1 MAATRI
7 WTEFRPLN
15 FWGLRLL
22 LFLKEKGATR
32 TPSKKEKGLLPE
44 LCFLKRVQPEP
55 HPLLFLE
62 KKKGVTPLSFKR
74 KRKKPSYFQKKEP
87 ERSSLKTRGLLLI
100 REEPLLFKELR
111 SGSFKSRGPFSKSK
125 SKSKSK
131 RSSLK
136 SRGLNQK
143 KFKVQAKKF
152 ERPFLFFGRS
162 SGCTLFQKRGPKYI
176 KGLNS
181 VQVFSF

>member
-1 MAATRI
+1 M
-7 WTEFRPLN
+7 
-15 FWGLRLL
+15 
-22 LFLKEKGATR
+22 
-32 TPSKKEKGLLPE
+32 PE

-87 ERSSLKTRGLLLI
+87 ERSSLETRGLLLI

-111 SGSFKSRGPFSKSK
+111 SGSFKSRGTFSKSK

-152 ERPFLFFGRS
+152 ERPFLFFGRGLS
-162 SGCTLFQKRGPKYI
+162 
-176 KGLNS
+176 LNS
-181 VQVFSF
+181 VQVRVAPFFKNGARNI